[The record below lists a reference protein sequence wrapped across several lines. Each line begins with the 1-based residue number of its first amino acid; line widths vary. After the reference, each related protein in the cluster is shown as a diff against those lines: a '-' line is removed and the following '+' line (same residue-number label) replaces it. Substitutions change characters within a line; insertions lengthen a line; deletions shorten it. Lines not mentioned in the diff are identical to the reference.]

1 MARSKDT
8 IQDRIRIATFFS
20 IYGPL
25 LSERQRRFIDLHYNE
40 DLSLSEIAEGEGI
53 SRQAVFDAIKQG
65 KKRLARFESVLH
77 MGERALAGQEPT
89 AGAAEMAAG
98 TAGAGTATAAP
109 GDASKIRECLE
120 ELDQMARSGVIYDT
134 RRVKEVTQ
142 EIRGSLGEK

>member
-8 IQDRIRIATFFS
+8 VQDRIRVATLFG

-65 KKRLARFESVLH
+65 KKRLARFEGVLH
-77 MGERALAGQEPT
+77 MGEKALAKQQAPAEKPGSEP
-89 AGAAEMAAG
+89 AQKIEESLAE
-98 TAGAGTATAAP
+98 
-109 GDASKIRECLE
+109 LE
-120 ELDQMARSGVIYDT
+120 QMARSGVIYDT
-134 RRVKEVTQ
+134 RRVREVTQ
-142 EIRGSLGEK
+142 QIRDCLSEM